1 MGGIGSEDAEAARGQ
16 VWAYDHA
23 TVLSEVGRKV
33 MRTAAMSPSDAV
45 RHARDDG
52 MILPIEPDDWRAAK
66 LARLLRHF
74 GLSFTAEPS
83 AEELLAL
90 CLEGEERAVA
100 LLRQLQG
107 PRKGSKDQTPF
118 DGDTVVQL
126 AQYVLKRLFEEL
138 DSGFAKRPPDEQ
150 TRIADEIARKLAELP
165 ADIRER
171 IRTEAGVTDLS
182 GTALKQTGAI
192 AAVGG
197 AMVGTVGV
205 AGFAAYMTL
214 TSTIATLAGLF
225 GAHLSFAF
233 YLKATSMLAVV
244 ANPMLTGP
252 VALVAGGA
260 LIKRAN
266 RQMRDRLVPVLVA
279 TSVMAGV
286 EAVSGNAA
294 AKLAARFHHA
304 YDCILQG
311 DRVQSAM
318 VRATFPCLAG

>member
-1 MGGIGSEDAEAARGQ
+1 
-16 VWAYDHA
+16 
-23 TVLSEVGRKV
+23 
-33 MRTAAMSPSDAV
+33 MRTAAASRSDAV

-52 MILPIEPDDWRAAK
+52 LILPIEPDDWRAAK
-66 LARLLRHF
+66 LARVLRHF

-90 CLEGEERAVA
+90 CLEGEERAVT
-100 LLRQLQG
+100 LLRRLQG
-107 PRKGSKDQTPF
+107 LRKGGESQTAF

-138 DSGFAKRPPDEQ
+138 DNGFAKRPPDEQ

-182 GTALKQTGAI
+182 ATALKQTGAI

-205 AGFAAYMTL
+205 AGFAAYTTL

-225 GAHLSFAF
+225 GAHLTFAF
-233 YLKATSMLAVV
+233 YLKATSMLAIVV
-244 ANPMLTGP
+244 NPMLMGP
-252 VALVAGGA
+252 IAFVAGGT
-260 LIKRAN
+260 LIRRAN

-286 EAVSGNAA
+286 EAVSGNVA
-294 AKLAARFHHA
+294 AKLAERFRRA
-304 YDCILQG
+304 YDCQLQG
-311 DRVQSAM
+311 GRVQAAM
-318 VRATFPCLAG
+318 IRATFPCLAG